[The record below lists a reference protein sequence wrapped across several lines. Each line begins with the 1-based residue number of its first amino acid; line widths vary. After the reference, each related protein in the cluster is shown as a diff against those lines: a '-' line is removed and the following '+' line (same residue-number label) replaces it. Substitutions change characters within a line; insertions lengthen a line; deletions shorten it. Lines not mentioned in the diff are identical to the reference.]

1 MLWKLFKALFILA
14 ILAGLGLVA
23 YAYVGPLF
31 FPSDFA
37 APTNEIVQPVTLNA
51 Q

>member
-23 YAYVGPLF
+23 YAYLGPLF
-31 FPSDFA
+31 FPNDFA
-37 APTNEIVQPVTLNA
+37 APTAEIIQPVTLSA
-51 Q
+51 E

>member
-31 FPSDFA
+31 FPNDFA
-37 APTNEIVQPVTLNA
+37 APTTEIVQPVTLNA